1 MKRALDVAIAS
12 CAVLPEPDPDEAP
25 LTEALRAVGMR
36 VETLGWDDPAAD
48 FSRARITLVRST
60 WNYPEA
66 PGSFATFID
75 RAAAVTTL
83 YNGPQTIHWNL
94 HKRYLLALERASVP
108 VVPTRLVT
116 RGETTSLQTIMRDLG
131 AKRAVVK
138 PAISAASRATLRVD
152 EEDSAAGEAHLRA
165 LAAHEDVLVQP
176 YLASVEG
183 HGERA
188 VVWIDGTVT
197 HAVRK
202 SPRFAGGAESVST
215 AVDVAPDEIALAE
228 KAIAVAP
235 GPLIIARID
244 VARGDDGRPMVMEL
258 ELIEPSLY
266 FVQSPVALSRYV
278 AAVQKRLR

>member
-25 LTEALRAVGMR
+25 LTEALRAVGLR